1 MSFMLLMHSKS
12 LRKSLWLLFHGLF
25 LSIEMSILNEWSN
38 AFEIMA
44 NILIIDNWLLVSYMI
59 PCHRIIMQKISNSE
73 FHSYRG
79 LIQKMKYYMFSRENF
94 SFLSFVYTQDFSWVM
109 LSNFHFDFKPC
120 FPSSLMIIKRARLE
134 Y

>member
-12 LRKSLWLLFHGLF
+12 FRKSLWLLLYGLF
-25 LSIEMSILNEWSN
+25 SSIEMSIQNEWSY
-38 AFEIMA
+38 AFKIVA
-44 NILIIDNWLLVSYMI
+44 KILIINNGFLYNQFAFDLIIISQKYRIWIWFILL
-59 PCHRIIMQKISNSE
+59 
-73 FHSYRG
+73 
-79 LIQKMKYYMFSRENF
+79 LIQKTRYDIFSRENF
-94 SFLSFVYTQDFSWVM
+94 SFLSFVYAKDFSWVM